1 MYDIIIKLIGMIVIG
16 LLSAALTCYRKNYY
30 LRVFDDILGKEETEA
45 AALKLGRSFV
55 YGFLFPIY
63 FVLVLAGLICLV
75 VFLIVAGI
83 IAGIVFGLVW
93 ITEKIIPN
101 ESLGRLVEAIFT
113 KIGLTVPARPPA
125 RELPFAAGQPGPSPA
140 APTEPKAGAE
150 ADQEDN
156 PFPGG
161 GINRTRVHKLD

>member
-1 MYDIIIKLIGMIVIG
+1 MYEIIINLIGMIVVG

-45 AALKLGRSFV
+45 ATVKLGRSLV

-63 FVLVLAGLICLV
+63 FVLVLAGLICLIA
-75 VFLIVAGI
+75 FLIAAGI
-83 IAGIVFGLVW
+83 IAGIIFVLVW

-113 KIGLTVPARPPA
+113 KVGLTAAARPLEQ
-125 RELPFAAGQPGPSPA
+125 ELPLAAPEPAPPA
-140 APTEPKAGAE
+140 AASEGEAPSTSEPPPPTEPKAGPE
-150 ADQEDN
+150 AD
-156 PFPGG
+156 
-161 GINRTRVHKLD
+161 R